1 MVKQNLWSLKSH
13 KYTILEIFIKPS
25 GSGFD
30 LLLCMKP
37 HSLHNCVVFQG
48 VLSRALV
55 LCSRRAEGE
64 GKAFR
69 EDEQLIYGND
79 CPAVLWLVDPYSFC

>member
-1 MVKQNLWSLKSH
+1 MILK
-13 KYTILEIFIKPS
+13 IFIKPS

-37 HSLHNCVVFQG
+37 HFLHNCVIFQG
-48 VLSRALV
+48 VLSRTLV
-55 LCSRRAEGE
+55 LPSRGVEGE

-69 EDEQLIYGND
+69 EDEQLIYESD
-79 CPAVLWLVDPYSFC
+79 CPAVLWLVVLYSFY